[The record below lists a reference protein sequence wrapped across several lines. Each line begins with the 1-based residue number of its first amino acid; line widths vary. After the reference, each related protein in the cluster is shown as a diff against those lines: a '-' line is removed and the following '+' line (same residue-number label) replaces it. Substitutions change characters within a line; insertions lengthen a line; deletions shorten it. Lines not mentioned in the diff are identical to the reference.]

1 MNQERRFLD
10 ALASMDGMRFDETG
24 ALFLTSGGDELLR
37 ARRER

>member
-10 ALASMDGMRFDETG
+10 ALASTDGMRFDETG